1 MKLKSFI
8 KLASAVLTL
17 IVFIAACGNDEPAY
31 KDYYIQY
38 EIHGIKGQL
47 STVTLIDEN
56 NNEVQFKTGNIGT
69 IITRNIGPVSKGFK
83 AHCTASAGN
92 AITIHCCRG
101 QEPFV
106 PKASGRGEVSYII
119 DF

>member
-1 MKLKSFI
+1 MCRVCLLLVAFVS
-8 KLASAVLTL
+8 L
-17 IVFIAACGNDEPAY
+17 ISCGNDEPTN
-31 KDYYIQY
+31 KNYYIQY
-38 EIHGIKGQL
+38 EIHGIYGHL

-56 NNEVQFKTGNIGT
+56 NNEVQFQTGNIGT
-69 IITRNIGPVSKGFK
+69 VITRNIGPVAKGFT

-92 AITIHCCRG
+92 SITIHCCRG

-106 PKASGRGEVSYII
+106 PKATGRGEVSYTI